1 MQDIS
6 FEDLT
11 TLFSLVLD
19 HVPIGVVIL
28 DQDLRLR
35 FINQR
40 HAQNNRLTASEQ
52 LGKRPSE
59 FIPDIASIIEP
70 KLRFVIEHGIPLLNQ
85 EIHGKTGQENSPSL
99 HRLANYYPWK
109 NSSGQILGVIGIIQD
124 SQVDQFSQKM
134 LEESELRLLNVLDN
148 LFTFVGV
155 LELDGTLSHAN
166 KAPLDAAGIC
176 IDDVRGKKVWDCFW
190 FEHDAHLQ
198 GQMQQC
204 VQRALRGQV
213 SRLDMQVR
221 MRDGQL
227 MWIDFMMAPLRDS
240 QGNITHL
247 IPSGNDIS
255 QRHHDAEALK
265 ISESRFHSIVDSS
278 DEAIISKN
286 LDGIITAWNP
296 AAERLLGYTEIEA
309 LGKKV
314 TLLFPPGKVNEERA
328 LLERIGKG
336 EHISPFET
344 MRVHKDGHLVEVSV
358 TISPLRDQHGN
369 IIGACKLARDISL
382 SNKQKAQIQRSLEEK
397 TSLLHEVHHRVKN
410 NLQIVSSLLNMQARK
425 VSDDAAQAINECQI
439 RIRSMALVHQL
450 LYESENLSNVDLC
463 EYLQQLITLTK
474 ISYQDQDMPIEME
487 FIHDNEIISL
497 DVQRAIPCG
506 LIVSELLLNAM
517 KHAFK
522 LSQAGKV
529 RVHLVRNDAES
540 NQVVSTSS
548 RVKSSY
554 ITLTVSDNG
563 CGLPANFVWGG
574 RKSLG
579 AQLIPMFVQQLDA
592 TLQTTSSTE
601 GAMFTI
607 QIPERD
613 EGADYAN

>member
-1 MQDIS
+1 MQDIAL
-6 FEDLT
+6 EDLT

-19 HVPIGVVIL
+19 QVPIGVVIL
-28 DQDLRLR
+28 DHDLQLR

-40 HAQNNRLTASEQ
+40 HAQNNRLSPSAQ

-59 FIPDIASIIEP
+59 FIPDIAHIIEP

-85 EIHGKTGQENSPSL
+85 EIHGKSSEEHGPTI

-109 NSSGQILGVIGIIQD
+109 NRSDQILGVIGIIQD
-124 SQVDQFSQKM
+124 SQVDHFSQKL

-166 KAPLDAAGIC
+166 KAPLEAAGIT
-176 IDDVRGKKVWDCFW
+176 IEDVRGKKVWDCFW
-190 FEHDAHLQ
+190 FDHDPRLQ
-198 GQMQQC
+198 EQMQQC
-204 VQRALRGQV
+204 VQRALRGQI

-221 MRDGQL
+221 MRDGLL

-296 AAERLLGYTEIEA
+296 AAERLLGYSAAEA
-309 LGKKV
+309 LGKNIAM
-314 TLLFPPGKVNEERA
+314 LFPQDKLNTETI
-328 LLERIGKG
+328 LLERIGRG
-336 EHISPFET
+336 EHITPFET
-344 MRVHKDGHLVEVSV
+344 QRVHKDGHLIEVSV

-425 VSDDAAQAINECQI
+425 VSDDAALAIHECQI

-474 ISYQDQDMPIEME
+474 TSYQDQQLPIEMG
-487 FIHDNEIISL
+487 FFHSHQSISL

-506 LIVSELLLNAM
+506 LIVSELILNAM
-517 KHAFK
+517 KHAFNHTTT
-522 LSQAGKV
+522 GKI
-529 RVHLVRNDAES
+529 S
-540 NQVVSTSS
+540 VSL
-548 RVKSSY
+548 VKSDVVPSSMHRVSADTKPS

-563 CGLPANFVWGG
+563 CGLPASFMWGG
-574 RKSLG
+574 RRSLG

-592 TLQTTSSTE
+592 SMQTKSSSE
-601 GAMFTI
+601 GATFVI
-607 QIPERD
+607 EIPDCNERH
-613 EGADYAN
+613 EHAN

>member
-1 MQDIS
+1 MQDIA

-19 HVPIGVVIL
+19 QVPIGVVIL

-40 HAQNNRLTASEQ
+40 HAQNNRLSPSAQ

-59 FIPDIASIIEP
+59 FIPDIAPIIEP

-85 EIHGKTGQENSPSL
+85 EIHGKAGQENDPAI

-109 NSSGQILGVIGIIQD
+109 NPSGRVLGVIGIIQD
-124 SQVDQFSQKM
+124 SQVDQFSQKL

-166 KAPLDAAGIC
+166 KAPLDAAGIS
-176 IDDVRGKKVWDCFW
+176 IDDVCGKKIWDCFW
-190 FEHDAHLQ
+190 FDYDAHLQ
-198 GQMQQC
+198 DQMKQC
-204 VQRALRGQV
+204 VNRALRGQV

-221 MRDGQL
+221 MLGGQL

-286 LDGIITAWNP
+286 LEGIITAWNP
-296 AAERLLGYTEIEA
+296 AAERLLGYTEAEA
-309 LGKKV
+309 LGKKISM
-314 TLLFPPGKVNEERA
+314 LFPKDKVDEERR
-328 LLERIGKG
+328 LLERIGQG
-336 EHISPFET
+336 EHISPFEAL
-344 MRVHKDGHLVEVSV
+344 RVHKDGHLVEVSV

-369 IIGACKLARDISL
+369 IIGACKLARDITL
-382 SNKQKAQIQRSLEEK
+382 PNKQKAQIQRSLEEK

-439 RIRSMALVHQL
+439 RIRSMGLVHQL

-463 EYLQQLITLTK
+463 DYLQQLIALTK
-474 ISYQDQDMPIEME
+474 TSYQDQRVALEME
-487 FIHDNEIISL
+487 FFHSQKTISL

-506 LIVSELLLNAM
+506 LIVSELILNAM
-517 KHAFK
+517 KHAFTHTDR
-522 LSQAGKV
+522 G
-529 RVHLVRNDAES
+529 RIT
-540 NQVVSTSS
+540 VSL
-548 RVKSSY
+548 VKSSDQINANSGDAVPAL
-554 ITLTVSDNG
+554 ITLTVSDDG
-563 CGLPANFVWGG
+563 CGLPSNFVWGG

-592 TLQTTSSTE
+592 SMQTNSSAL
-601 GAMFTI
+601 GATFI
-607 QIPERD
+607 INIPEHN
-613 EGADYAN
+613 EGDTHAN